1 MLNFYKRNSLIS
13 NAMRLEID
21 VLKTFIAVAETGSVK
36 CAAERVARSPAA
48 VSMQMKKLERLVG
61 APVFHRSE
69 GAMRLS
75 DSGDRLMPHAHRI
88 IEAND
93 TALAALLSPDIK
105 GMVRI
110 GLCLENIETRMPEI
124 LAGFS
129 RVHPGVTVNIN
140 AGDAKDL
147 SAMLA
152 TNALDIAILTTG
164 GGVTNLE
171 NDRLLYEQPL
181 VWATHKNSRR
191 DGESPLQVAVA
202 PSGCPWRDAALDA
215 LKRAGIEYRIS
226 YLSNVSE
233 SQLAAVRADLAVAA
247 LPASRVVNSTHPICV
262 SSDLPELPYTRM
274 VLRMSDRPD
283 ANTKALAS
291 QILSAFNRPV

>member
-1 MLNFYKRNSLIS
+1 MIS
-13 NAMRLEID
+13 KAMRLEID

-36 CAAERVARSPAA
+36 YAAERVARSPAA

-191 DGESPLQVAVA
+191 DCESPLQVAVA

-283 ANTKALAS
+283 ANTKALAT

>member
-1 MLNFYKRNSLIS
+1 MIS

-283 ANTKALAS
+283 TNTKALAT

>member
-1 MLNFYKRNSLIS
+1 MIS

-36 CAAERVARSPAA
+36 CAAERIARSPAA

>member
-1 MLNFYKRNSLIS
+1 
-13 NAMRLEID
+13 MRLEID

-88 IEAND
+88 TEAND
-93 TALAALLSPDIK
+93 TALAALLSPDIN

-152 TNALDIAILTTG
+152 TNTLDIAILTTG

-262 SSDLPELPYTRM
+262 SNDLPELPYTRM
-274 VLRMSDRPD
+274 VLRMSDKPD
-283 ANTKALAS
+283 ANTKALAT

>member
-1 MLNFYKRNSLIS
+1 MIS

-110 GLCLENIETRMPEI
+110 GLCLENIETRMPKI

>member
-1 MLNFYKRNSLIS
+1 MIS

>member
-1 MLNFYKRNSLIS
+1 
-13 NAMRLEID
+13 MRLEID
-21 VLKTFIAVAETGSVK
+21 ILKTFIAVAETGSVK

-283 ANTKALAS
+283 TNTKALAT

>member
-1 MLNFYKRNSLIS
+1 MIS

-61 APVFHRSE
+61 APVFNRSE

-93 TALAALLSPDIK
+93 TALVALLSPDIK

-283 ANTKALAS
+283 TNTKALAT

>member
-1 MLNFYKRNSLIS
+1 
-13 NAMRLEID
+13 MRLEID
-21 VLKTFIAVAETGSVK
+21 ILKTFIAVAETGSVK
-36 CAAERVARSPAA
+36 YAAERVARSPAA

-191 DGESPLQVAVA
+191 DGESPLQVAAA

-274 VLRMSDRPD
+274 VLRISDRPD
-283 ANTKALAS
+283 ANTKALAT

>member
-1 MLNFYKRNSLIS
+1 
-13 NAMRLEID
+13 MRLEID
-21 VLKTFIAVAETGSVK
+21 ILKTFIAVAETGSVK
-36 CAAERVARSPAA
+36 YAAERVARSPAA
-48 VSMQMKKLERLVG
+48 VSMQMKKLERLIG

-88 IEAND
+88 IQAND
-93 TALAALLSPDIK
+93 TALAALLNPDIH

-129 RVHPGVTVNIN
+129 RVHPAVTVNIN
-140 AGDAKDL
+140 AGDAQDL
-147 SAMLA
+147 STMLA

-164 GGVTNLE
+164 GSVTNLE
-171 NDRLLYEQPL
+171 EDRLLYEQPL

-191 DGESPLQVAVA
+191 DRKSPLKVAVA
-202 PSGCPWRDAALDA
+202 PNGCPWRDAALDA

-226 YLSNVSE
+226 YLSNISE

-247 LPASRVVNSTHPICV
+247 LPASRVLNSTHPICV
-262 SSDLPELPYTRM
+262 DSDLPKLPFTRM
-274 VLRMSDRPD
+274 VLRLSDRPD
-283 ANTKALAS
+283 TNTKALAS

>member
-1 MLNFYKRNSLIS
+1 
-13 NAMRLEID
+13 MRLEID

-36 CAAERVARSPAA
+36 YAAERVARSPAA

-191 DGESPLQVAVA
+191 DCESPLQVAVA

-283 ANTKALAS
+283 ANTKALAT

>member
-1 MLNFYKRNSLIS
+1 MIS

-36 CAAERVARSPAA
+36 CAAERIARSPAA

-283 ANTKALAS
+283 TNTKALAT

>member
-1 MLNFYKRNSLIS
+1 MIS

-110 GLCLENIETRMPEI
+110 GLCLENVETRMPEI

-283 ANTKALAS
+283 TNTKALAT

>member
-1 MLNFYKRNSLIS
+1 MIS

-129 RVHPGVTVNIN
+129 RVHPCVTVNIN

-283 ANTKALAS
+283 TNTKALAT

>member
-1 MLNFYKRNSLIS
+1 MIS

-191 DGESPLQVAVA
+191 DGESPLQIAVA

-233 SQLAAVRADLAVAA
+233 SQIAAVRADLAVAA

-283 ANTKALAS
+283 TNTKALAT

>member
-1 MLNFYKRNSLIS
+1 MIS

-164 GGVTNLE
+164 GGVKNLE

-283 ANTKALAS
+283 ANTKALAT

>member
-1 MLNFYKRNSLIS
+1 
-13 NAMRLEID
+13 MRLEID

-36 CAAERVARSPAA
+36 YAAERVARSPAA

-129 RVHPGVTVNIN
+129 RVHPSVTVNIN

>member
-1 MLNFYKRNSLIS
+1 MDKSQVS
-13 NAMRLEID
+13 HSMRLEID

-36 CAAERVARSPAA
+36 HAAERVARSPAA

-61 APVFHRSE
+61 APVFHRAE

-88 IEAND
+88 VEAND
-93 TALAALLSPDIK
+93 TALTALRSPDIH

-129 RVHPGVTVNIN
+129 RVHSGVTVNIN
-140 AGDAKDL
+140 AGDAQDL
-147 SAMLA
+147 AEMLS
-152 TNALDIAILTTG
+152 TGALDIAILTTG
-164 GGVTNLE
+164 GGAPHLE
-171 NDRLLYEQPL
+171 QDRLLYEQPL
-181 VWATHKNSRR
+181 VWATHKNSQRIC
-191 DGESPLQVAVA
+191 ESPLQIAAA
-202 PSGCPWRDAALDA
+202 PPGCPWRDAALDA
-215 LKRAGIEYRIS
+215 LKRAGIEYRIA

-247 LPASRVVNSTHPICV
+247 LPASRVVNSTHPIRV
-262 SSDLPELPYTRM
+262 NNDLPKLPYTKM
-274 VLRMSDRPD
+274 VLRTSDKSD
-283 ANTKALAS
+283 VNTKALAK
-291 QILSAFNRPV
+291 QILAAFKRPI

>member
-283 ANTKALAS
+283 TNTKALAT

>member
-1 MLNFYKRNSLIS
+1 
-13 NAMRLEID
+13 MRLKEID

-36 CAAERVARSPAA
+36 YAAERVARSPAA
-48 VSMQMKKLERLVG
+48 VSMQMKKLERLIG

-93 TALAALLSPDIK
+93 TALAALLSPDIN
-105 GMVRI
+105 GIVRI

-164 GGVTNLE
+164 GGVPNLE
-171 NDRLLYEQPL
+171 KDQLLYEQPL
-181 VWATHKNSRR
+181 VWATHKNSCR
-191 DGESPLQVAVA
+191 DGERPLQVAVA
-202 PSGCPWRDAALDA
+202 PRGCPWRDAALGA

-247 LPASRVVNSTHPICV
+247 LPASRVLNSTHPICV

-274 VLRMSDRPD
+274 VLRTSDRTD
-283 ANTKALAS
+283 ANIKSLTS
-291 QILSAFNRPV
+291 QILLAYGRQVG

>member
-1 MLNFYKRNSLIS
+1 
-13 NAMRLEID
+13 MRLEID

-48 VSMQMKKLERLVG
+48 VSMQMKKLEGLVG

-93 TALAALLSPDIK
+93 TALAALLGPDIK

-283 ANTKALAS
+283 ANTKALAT

>member
-1 MLNFYKRNSLIS
+1 MIS

-21 VLKTFIAVAETGSVK
+21 ILKTFIAVAETGSVK

-48 VSMQMKKLERLVG
+48 VSMQMKKLEGLVG

-93 TALAALLSPDIK
+93 TALAALLGPDIK

-283 ANTKALAS
+283 ANTKALAT

>member
-1 MLNFYKRNSLIS
+1 MIS

-93 TALAALLSPDIK
+93 TALAALLNPDIV

-191 DGESPLQVAVA
+191 DGESPLQLAVS

-274 VLRMSDRPD
+274 VLRISDRPD

-291 QILSAFNRPV
+291 QILLAFNRPV

>member
-1 MLNFYKRNSLIS
+1 
-13 NAMRLEID
+13 MRLEID

-283 ANTKALAS
+283 TNTKALAT

>member
-1 MLNFYKRNSLIS
+1 MIS
-13 NAMRLEID
+13 KAMRLEID

-36 CAAERVARSPAA
+36 YAAERVARSPAA

-152 TNALDIAILTTG
+152 TNALDIAILTSG

-191 DGESPLQVAVA
+191 DSESPLQVAVA

-283 ANTKALAS
+283 ANTKALAT

>member
-1 MLNFYKRNSLIS
+1 MIS

-48 VSMQMKKLERLVG
+48 VSMQMKKLEGLVG

-93 TALAALLSPDIK
+93 TALAALLGPDIK

-262 SSDLPELPYTRM
+262 SNDLPELPYTRM

>member
-1 MLNFYKRNSLIS
+1 
-13 NAMRLEID
+13 MRLEID

-93 TALAALLSPDIK
+93 TALAALLNPDIV

-274 VLRMSDRPD
+274 VLRISDRPD

-291 QILSAFNRPV
+291 QILLAFNRPV

>member
-1 MLNFYKRNSLIS
+1 MWL
-13 NAMRLEID
+13 D
-21 VLKTFIAVAETGSVK
+21 
-36 CAAERVARSPAA
+36 
-48 VSMQMKKLERLVG
+48 Q
-61 APVFHRSE
+61 
-69 GAMRLS
+69 S
-75 DSGDRLMPHAHRI
+75 DSNKDCYRLI
-88 IEAND
+88 FFKINSVFS
-93 TALAALLSPDIK
+93 SPDIK

-202 PSGCPWRDAALDA
+202 PSGCPWRDAALNA

>member
-1 MLNFYKRNSLIS
+1 MIS

-93 TALAALLSPDIK
+93 TALAALLGPDIK